1 MRRRTRTRIV
11 ETLAAAALVAAL
23 VTPLAAASPTGG
35 KRIEV
40 PKSLRGLQEPGST
53 GYVPPTISYREPGS
67 TGYLP
72 PTTRTAIAVMTKASS
87 PAKLVDPLAV
97 SWLRGHGYSASQVA
111 VMTGSVAP
119 WLTPA
124 EREYVVGIGALTPTQ
139 IAAAFGSGSGTS
151 GTNGPRVSLDR
162 PKVDP
167 LAVSYLRG
175 RGLSPSEIADW
186 TAGMCSHEV
195 KPASCFAVFDRVS
208 APKET
213 AVSGGFDWTDAGIG
227 AGATLG
233 LLLLAIG
240 LAFTLVIIQR
250 RHTGRLG
257 HA

>member
-1 MRRRTRTRIV
+1 MRTRTRTRIV
-11 ETLAAAALVAAL
+11 ETFAAAALVAAF
-23 VTPLAAASPTGG
+23 VTPLAAASPTRGQ
-35 KRIEV
+35 RIEV
-40 PKSLRGLQEPGST
+40 PKSLQGFQEPGST
-53 GYVPPTISYREPGS
+53 GYVPPTISYQEPGS

-72 PTTRTAIAVMTKASS
+72 ATRTAIATMAKVSS
-87 PAKLVDPLAV
+87 PAKPVDPLAV
-97 SWLRGHGYSASQVA
+97 SWLRGHGYSASQIG

-124 EREYVVGIGALTPTQ
+124 ERQYVVGIGALTKAQ
-139 IAAAFGSGSGTS
+139 MAAAFGSGHGTF
-151 GTNGPRVSLDR
+151 GTNGTRVSLDR

-175 RGLSPSEIADW
+175 LGLSPSEIADW

-195 KPASCFAVFDRVS
+195 KPSSCFAVFDRVS

-213 AVSGGFDWTDAGIG
+213 VVSGDFDWTDAGIG

-233 LLLLAIG
+233 LLLLGIG
-240 LAFTLVIIQR
+240 LAFTLVVVQQR
-250 RHTGRLG
+250 HAGRLG